1 MGMHYID
8 PEIEISY
15 MLKQCAT
22 PDFVQR
28 FMFQLTLID
37 HVDAANI
44 TEAMN
49 MTFAV
54 RSRRKMNQDY
64 DELFYEVDVW
74 PTV

>member
-1 MGMHYID
+1 MGIHYID
-8 PEIEISY
+8 PEIEIAH
-15 MLKQCAT
+15 MLKAGTT